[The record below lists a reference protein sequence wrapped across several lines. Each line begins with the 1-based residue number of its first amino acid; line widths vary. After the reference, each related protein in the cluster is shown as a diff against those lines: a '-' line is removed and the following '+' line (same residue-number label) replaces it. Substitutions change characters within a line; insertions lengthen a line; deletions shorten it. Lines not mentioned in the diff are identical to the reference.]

1 MTHATALL
9 ARSITWN
16 SSKQTYL
23 TAVLLADR
31 RLADDCL
38 RGYAYLRWADDT
50 IDLGCRSTPERAAFI
65 TRQKNLIDRL
75 YRGECPVDLSSEEQL
90 LADLVSHDCQP
101 ASGLRSFICDFMA
114 VIEFD
119 ALRLGRP
126 ITQRELESYT
136 TCLATAVMDGLQYFI
151 GNGHPYPQTP
161 PRTLAVEGA
170 HYTHMLRDL
179 LEDIPVGYTN
189 ISTEDLRAYGICT
202 DDVDC
207 EAFRLWVRARVE
219 RARACFREGKRYID
233 SLGVFRCKL
242 AGLWYCARFERLL
255 AAIERDGYRLRKSYP
270 ERHSLSAWLE
280 MARLGLVVAWKHLV
294 SRLLRLFTPSNP
306 RVAV

>member
-9 ARSITWN
+9 ARSITWS

-38 RGYAYLRWADDT
+38 RGYAYFRWADDI
-50 IDLGCRSTPERAAFI
+50 IDLGCQSSVERVAFI
-65 TRQKNLIDRL
+65 ARQKSLIDRL
-75 YRGECPVDLSSEEQL
+75 YRGECPADLSPEEQL
-90 LADLVSHDCQP
+90 LADLVSHDRQP
-101 ASGLRSFICDFMA
+101 ASGLHSFICNFMA
-114 VIEFD
+114 VLEFD
-119 ALRLGRP
+119 ALRLGRS
-126 ITQRELESYT
+126 ITRRELEFYT
-136 TCLATAVMDGLQYFI
+136 TCLANAVMDGLQYFI
-151 GNGHPYPQTP
+151 GNGHPYPKTP

-189 ISTEDLRAYGICT
+189 IPTEDLRAYGLCT

-207 EAFRLWVRARVE
+207 EAFRLWVRVQVE
-219 RARACFREGKRYID
+219 RARACFQEGKRYID
-233 SLGVFRCKL
+233 SLDVFRCKL

-255 AAIERDGYRLRKSYP
+255 TAIERDGYRLRKTYP

-280 MARLGLVVAWKHLV
+280 MARLGLVVALKHLV
-294 SRLLRLFTPSNP
+294 TRLPRLFTRHNP
-306 RVAV
+306 RVAL

>member
-38 RGYAYLRWADDT
+38 RAYAYFRWADDT
-50 IDLGCRSTPERAAFI
+50 IDLACQSSAERAAFI
-65 TRQKNLIDRL
+65 ARQKSLIDRL
-75 YRGECPVDLSSEEQL
+75 YRGECVADLSPEEQL
-90 LADLVSHDCQP
+90 LADLVSHDRQP
-101 ASGLRSFICDFMA
+101 ASGLRSFIYNFMA
-114 VIEFD
+114 VLEFD
-119 ALRLGRP
+119 ALRLGRL
-126 ITQRELESYT
+126 ISQRELESYT
-136 TCLATAVMDGLQYFI
+136 TCLASAVMDGLQYFI

-161 PRTLAVEGA
+161 LRTLAVEGA

-179 LEDIPVGYTN
+179 LEDIPAGYTN
-189 ISTEDLRAYGICT
+189 IPAEDLRAYGICT
-202 DDVDC
+202 DNVEC
-207 EAFRLWVRARVE
+207 EELRCWVCVQVE
-219 RARACFREGKRYID
+219 CARACFQKGKRYID
-233 SLGVFRCKL
+233 SLDVFRCKL
-242 AGLWYCARFERLL
+242 AGFWYCARFERLL
-255 AAIERDGYRLRKSYP
+255 AAIERDGYRLRRAYP

-280 MARLGLVVAWKHLV
+280 MVRLGLVVAVKHLAG
-294 SRLLRLFTPSNP
+294 RLLRIFPRPNP